1 MKERLDN
8 EIHKELNS
16 ERKRKGRKERRKE
29 GKKKTQ
35 FLKVLNRHFSVKR
48 GLSSTAPFW
57 QVQSPEFKPQYCQKK
72 KKRHFSKEDMQKANR
87 YMKKC
92 LTSLIILDIKT
103 KTTVRL
109 LLTPIRMVIMYK

>member
-72 KKRHFSKEDMQKANR
+72 KKKTLLKRRHAKGQQVYEKV
-87 YMKKC
+87 
-92 LTSLIILDIKT
+92 LDITNHPGYKNQNHCEI
-103 KTTVRL
+103 TTHSN
-109 LLTPIRMVIMYK
+109 